1 MSEQMTDARLPRRY
15 IAQGE
20 YATGDR
26 PDDVIA
32 TVLGSCVAVCLFDP
46 ERGAGGMNHIL
57 LPDLEGSDGRRTL
70 FGAHAMELL
79 INDLLKLGCRKQ
91 ALRGKL
97 FGGARMIASLGR
109 AGAMNGEFA
118 DRYLASEGIPVE
130 SRSLGGTL
138 ARRVEFW
145 PASGRARMRFIEDQS
160 VEVEARPRPPAGN
173 AVELF

>member
-1 MSEQMTDARLPRRY
+1 MAEQMMEARQPRRY

-20 YATGDR
+20 YATGDD
-26 PDDVIA
+26 PEEVIA

-46 ERGAGGMNHIL
+46 VRGAGGMNHIL
-57 LPDLEGSDGRRTL
+57 LPDIEGSDGRRTL

-79 INDLLKLGCRKQ
+79 INDLLKMGCRKSD
-91 ALRGKL
+91 LRGKV

-109 AGAMNGEFA
+109 AGALNGEFV
-118 DRYLASEGIPVE
+118 DRFLASEGIPVD

-145 PASGRARMRFIEDQS
+145 PASGRARMRFIDDQP
-160 VEVEARPRPPAGN
+160 VELEVRPRPTSGN

>member
-1 MSEQMTDARLPRRY
+1 VAEQIADARQPRRY

-20 YATGDR
+20 YATGEG

-46 ERGAGGMNHIL
+46 VRGAGGMNHIL
-57 LPDLEGSDGRRTL
+57 LPDLDGSDGRRTL

-79 INDLLKLGCRKQ
+79 INDLLKMGCRKTD
-91 ALRGKL
+91 LRGKL
-97 FGGARMIASLGR
+97 FGGARMIAMLGR

-118 DRYLASEGIPVE
+118 DRFLAAEGIPVD
-130 SRSLGGTL
+130 SRSLGGSL

-145 PASGRARMRFIEDQS
+145 PASGRARMRFIEDQA
-160 VEVEARPRPPAGN
+160 VEAPVRPQPSSGN